1 MPEQRHPLEVW
12 FDRFAAHARWHL
24 GRTMIPCPLDLRLD
38 EAFAT
43 AYGPSGGEQELRHLI
58 ATWEGL
64 PEDAILPTIGGTGAN
79 AVAMLALA
87 GPDRTFMI
95 PEPAYYQWP
104 GLARRL
110 ASPRQAWSPW
120 SPEAS
125 GGGGGPRAWFAVSPD
140 NPTGRR
146 VPLDTVARGL
156 HPEDVIVVDEIYRG
170 VRSDGLEPV
179 ARRGQQWVGIGAVS
193 KRLGLPGLRVGWLA
207 ATDPVLLESLHDAQ
221 EHLAHS
227 LPGGAVRWLVTHWNR
242 LMAWETRS
250 RALAEELVGTLAI
263 RIPRFAAHG
272 LAIDL
277 PEAGLSTLIRGKG
290 LTQDV
295 AIAESLA
302 DHGIFVVP
310 GTYVG
315 HPGTLRLSL
324 GLAHPDEA
332 GEALDKLVE
341 ALVPDLPRVS

>member
-12 FDRFAAHARWHL
+12 FDRFATHARWHL
-24 GRTMIPCPLDLRLD
+24 GRTMIPCPIDLRLD
-38 EAFAT
+38 EAFST
-43 AYGPSGGEQELRHLI
+43 DYGPSGGEQELRHLI
-58 ATWEGL
+58 ASWEGL
-64 PEDAILPTIGGTGAN
+64 PEEAILPTIGGTGAN
-79 AVAMLALA
+79 AVAMFALA
-87 GPDRTFMI
+87 GPEKTFMV

-120 SPEAS
+120 SPDAP
-125 GGGGGPRAWFAVSPD
+125 GGKHGPRAWFAVSPD
-140 NPTGRR
+140 NPTGRG
-146 VPLDTVARGL
+146 VPFDTVATWL
-156 HPEDVIVVDEIYRG
+156 HPGDVMVVDEIYRG
-170 VRSDGLEPV
+170 VRNDGLEPV
-179 ARRGQQWVGIGAVS
+179 ARRGPQWVGIGAVS
-193 KRLGLPGLRVGWLA
+193 KRLGLPGLRIGWIA
-207 ATDPVLLESLHDAQ
+207 ATDNGLRESLHDAQ

-227 LPGGAVRWLVTHWNR
+227 LPGGVVRCLVTHWDK

-250 RALAEELVGTLAI
+250 RALAEELVDTLAT
-263 RIPRFAAHG
+263 RIPRFADSG
-272 LAIDL
+272 FAIDL

-302 DHGIFVVP
+302 SQGIFVVP
-310 GTYVG
+310 GTCVG

-324 GLAHPDEA
+324 GLGRPEEA

-341 ALVPDLPRVS
+341 ALVADRPVIS